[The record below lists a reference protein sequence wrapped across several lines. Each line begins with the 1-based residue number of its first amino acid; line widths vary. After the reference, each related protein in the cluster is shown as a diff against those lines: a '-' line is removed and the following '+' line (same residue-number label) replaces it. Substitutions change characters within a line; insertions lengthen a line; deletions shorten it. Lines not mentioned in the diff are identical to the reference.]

1 VFVNYDGF
9 RISEDTYDEYAE
21 MDRYMLEQY
30 YTQITRFATSAFMR
44 MKLGQAFTRR
54 DIAPHVFENKDDAHD
69 FLASLDAQQHQ
80 SSDDGALRMRVPRC
94 LHGRDAAAMGSAVGA
109 RPRQARG
116 VDVRRG

>member
-1 VFVNYDGF
+1 
-9 RISEDTYDEYAE
+9 

-94 LHGRDAAAMGSAVGA
+94 FALACAPQKVEGDGGRGSLGM
-109 RPRQARG
+109 
-116 VDVRRG
+116 RRVSD